1 MYVEL
6 TLKLVGH
13 GPTYR
18 PTDLQTY
25 RPTDI
30 VTYRAAI
37 AAKKEKITNPGDPA
51 FKKLGPANGK
61 LNPIPVGP
69 FYTNEPVGGGLISPP

>member
-37 AAKKEKITNPGDPA
+37 AAKKQERIRSIDAVFIRTIRK
-51 FKKLGPANGK
+51 
-61 LNPIPVGP
+61 
-69 FYTNEPVGGGLISPP
+69 Y